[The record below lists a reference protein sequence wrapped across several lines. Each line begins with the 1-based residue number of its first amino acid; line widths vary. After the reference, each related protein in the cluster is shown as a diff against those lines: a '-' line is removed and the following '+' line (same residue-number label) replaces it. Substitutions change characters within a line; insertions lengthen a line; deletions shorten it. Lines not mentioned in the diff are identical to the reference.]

1 MLLSLA
7 SCALFLQVSLRR
19 TTDSVV
25 ADFLSQNSPEILQED
40 TAGLIHRLN
49 LLASGSEWVCM
60 SAALEGVPLYLRK
73 KGDCSSG
80 IFRRAMELNTG
91 PGNRLTLGFTLESS
105 ESLKVFSGLFL
116 SFQLLSSLGFLI
128 LGRRIELARVRG
140 DLQVAELARQ
150 VAHDIKSPLS
160 ALQALEGELG
170 GLSPEHRQLAE
181 GAIERIRSIARGLLE
196 KTPISLS
203 DPVAH
208 PEGHP
213 EVTQLAGL
221 LSAIAAEKKLQLQAT
236 PGISLVVDWSA
247 INTLLVTV
255 DAAQFQRVLSNLL
268 NNAIEAL
275 PGQGRI
281 EIAAD
286 LRGQEVDIHI
296 KDNGRGIPAELL
308 PKLTQ
313 KGATFGKAG
322 GHGLGLHHA
331 RRMLESWGGGLAIT
345 SQYGRGTTVTLTLPV
360 ASRSPSREI

>member
-80 IFRRAMELNTG
+80 IFRRAVELSTG

-128 LGRRIELARVRG
+128 LGRRTELARVRG

-150 VAHDIKSPLS
+150 VAHDIKSPLA

-208 PEGHP
+208 PEGHL

-247 INTLLVTV
+247 IDTLLVTV
-255 DAAQFQRVLSNLL
+255 DTSQFQRVLSNLL

-286 LRGQEVDIHI
+286 LRGKEVEIHI

-360 ASRSPSREI
+360 ASRSPSRTT